1 MHAVISTI
9 AFGLWAYT
17 LGGSLILIYHLYYV
31 VLAGIAAPVFTFVAG
46 WFEPKP

>member
-1 MHAVISTI
+1 MNAVISTL
-9 AFGLWAYT
+9 AFCFWVYT
-17 LGGSLILIYHLYYV
+17 LGGSLILTHHWYNV